1 MKAKAITEADIAGLK
16 IASLPTR
23 PTAPTEY
30 GGRGYTSVQM
40 KEAFDALPLY
50 IIEKFNELMGDISA
64 DSTDGIIHEIKLGLG
79 DGMTL
84 YDLVTLIVN
93 GNLLSLVRIGE
104 VTLDEYLSALR
115 ADVDACMAELGIG
128 GTDGIG

>member
-1 MKAKAITEADIAGLK
+1 M
-16 IASLPTR
+16 
-23 PTAPTEY
+23 
-30 GGRGYTSVQM
+30 
-40 KEAFDALPLY
+40 
-50 IIEKFNELMGDISA
+50 
-64 DSTDGIIHEIKLGLG
+64 
-79 DGMTL
+79 
-84 YDLVTLIVN
+84 TLIVN